1 MLANFYQ
8 MFQKQNLLFSSLKE
22 NLNFNMKIMLNG
34 KRLYPTDSVK
44 YFGVKIDNKLNWKSD
59 VNATSTKLNR
69 ENAMLYNLRDF
80 VDASIF
86 KSIYYTL
93 P

>member
-1 MLANFYQ
+1 
-8 MFQKQNLLFSSLKE
+8 
-22 NLNFNMKIMLNG
+22 MKIMLNG

-80 VDASIF
+80 VDAGIF

>member
-44 YFGVKIDNKLNWKSD
+44 YFGVKIDNELNWKSD

>member
-1 MLANFYQ
+1 

>member
-1 MLANFYQ
+1 

-69 ENAMLYNLRDF
+69 ENAMVYNLRDF

>member
-1 MLANFYQ
+1 
-8 MFQKQNLLFSSLKE
+8 
-22 NLNFNMKIMLNG
+22 MKIMLNG

-59 VNATSTKLNR
+59 ANATSTKLNR

>member
-1 MLANFYQ
+1 
-8 MFQKQNLLFSSLKE
+8 
-22 NLNFNMKIMLNG
+22 MKIMLNG
-34 KRLYPTDSVK
+34 KRLYPTDSIK
-44 YFGVKIDNKLNWKSD
+44 YFGVKINSKLNWKSH

-93 P
+93 FESHINYSCIKWGYNMSTINRL

>member
-1 MLANFYQ
+1 

-34 KRLYPTDSVK
+34 KSLYPTDSVK